1 MLFFFNGR
9 PPAFKGASADLDVG
23 EIPTRWF
30 VDVRNYS
37 SIIKELCFGG
47 FWNNRTHSVQEE

>member
-23 EIPTRWF
+23 EIPTHWF

-37 SIIKELCFGG
+37 SVIKELCFGG
-47 FWNNRTHSVQEE
+47 F

>member
-1 MLFFFNGR
+1 MEDLQHL
-9 PPAFKGASADLDVG
+9 KGASYDLGIG
-23 EIPTRWF
+23 EIPTHLF

-47 FWNNRTHSVQEE
+47 F